1 MFINMWGVNQ
11 SFHHCI
17 WTNLNLNF
25 KFAQIII
32 NMLIDRLLKDEI
44 SQLATFFL
52 STQVIYDGE
61 VELKT
66 KENGIY
72 NFRNL
77 KEL

>member
-1 MFINMWGVNQ
+1 
-11 SFHHCI
+11 
-17 WTNLNLNF
+17 
-25 KFAQIII
+25 
-32 NMLIDRLLKDEI
+32 MLIDRLLKDEI